1 MLKPPTRLCLVE
13 QLNRY
18 LNLGIETFF
27 FSTPKLKKR
36 AGFAKMDLNSYPRF
50 SMGLSGVRDRHT
62 TAWDVWTTSSSA
74 GLMGPPKIEA
84 NFFNMP
90 SFWTIYV
97 PKKSRYFFCVEPF
110 LHHWCCQF
118 MSIPHYVF
126 QQKRDSA
133 VSCKAW
139 KVHDRGC
146 QEWILRSSQIRMSR
160 DVQRGDFTRITWP
173 RYLDSELVMSHALSS
188 VSKFL
193 YHHMRALSLPKLSD
207 IGCCTHIPATHL
219 KCACHTCAIHLPC
232 FCHTSSATHHLPQI
246 ICHTSSATH
255 HLPHIIC
262 HTSSATRHLPH
273 IICHTSSATHH
284 LPHIIC
290 HTSSATHHLPHIICH
305 TSFATHHLP
314 HIICHTSSATHH
326 LPHIICHTSGTHL
339 PPTCFT
345 PAHTACIV
353 YTLLFV
359 YMCTHAYITGVHV
372 CVSKS

>member
-97 PKKSRYFFCVEPF
+97 PKKSRYLFCVEPF

-139 KVHDRGC
+139 RYMIVDAKNEFSEARRSGC
-146 QEWILRSSQIRMSR
+146 PEMSR
-160 DVQRGDFTRITWP
+160 GGISPGSLGQDIWIPSSSWVMRCLVLVSFSTIIWGPCLCQNCQTLAAAHI
-173 RYLDSELVMSHALSS
+173 YL
-188 VSKFL
+188 
-193 YHHMRALSLPKLSD
+193 P
-207 IGCCTHIPATHL
+207 HIWSAPATHVL
-219 KCACHTCAIHLPC
+219 Y
-232 FCHTSSATHHLPQI
+232 
-246 ICHTSSATH
+246 ICPASATH

-262 HTSSATRHLPH
+262 HKSSATHHLPH

-305 TSFATHHLP
+305 TSSATHHLP

-326 LPHIICHTSGTHL
+326 LPHIICHTSSATHREHTCH
-339 PPTCFT
+339 PP
-345 PAHTACIV
+345 ALHLHT
-353 YTLLFV
+353 L
-359 YMCTHAYITGVHV
+359 HA
-372 CVSKS
+372 